1 MTEIIFPF
9 AISHKTNE
17 SKQNA
22 DLYSVFTP
30 YSVGVR
36 ENTDQKNSDY
46 GQFFLRSVNVG

>member
-1 MTEIIFPF
+1 MSETIFPF

-36 ENTDQKNSDY
+36 ENADQKNSDH
-46 GQFFLRSVNVG
+46 GQIFLRSVYIG